1 MTWLLYLQKTYYF
14 FKGHSMELS
23 HEDKKKKKLQIKISA
38 DKDFSYPWRGPTIP
52 PAHRSKY
59 NLDIFQLHISPW
71 RKSS

>member
-1 MTWLLYLQKTYYF
+1 
-14 FKGHSMELS
+14 MELS

>member
-1 MTWLLYLQKTYYF
+1 MKI
-14 FKGHSMELS
+14 
-23 HEDKKKKKLQIKISA
+23 KKKKKLQIKISA

-71 RKSS
+71 RKSSSDFKELRKVLDLS